1 MYWYEEDIKQLEK
14 VSRNKEYEPET
25 IFYGSSSVR
34 MWTSLKDD
42 FKELKPTNLG
52 FGGSTLAAC
61 VWFFDRVMESYSPKR
76 LVIYA
81 GDNDLG
87 DGRHPEEVFIFFQQL
102 VAKVH
107 HRFGD
112 LPCYYVSLKPSL
124 SRWNIIDKFKYANNL
139 IETEIVKNTNNWR
152 FINIYKEMID
162 AKGYP
167 KKEYFVGDGLHLSPL
182 GYQLWKQVITAN
194 INR

>member
-1 MYWYEEDIKQLEK
+1 MYWYEEDVKQLEK
-14 VSRNKEYEPET
+14 KSLNNNYEAET

-34 MWTSLKDD
+34 MWSTLADD
-42 FKELKPTNLG
+42 FGSIKPINLG

-61 VWFFDRVMESYSPKR
+61 VWFFERVMVNYNPKR

-87 DGRHPEEVFIFFQQL
+87 DGRHPEELFIFFQQL
-102 VAKVH
+102 VTKVQ

-112 LPCYYVSLKPSL
+112 IPCYYIALKPSIA
-124 SRWNIIDKFKYANNL
+124 RWNIVDKFKYANNL
-139 IETEIVKNTNNWR
+139 IETEIVKNTNNWH
-152 FINIYKEMID
+152 FVNVFKEMID

-167 KKEYFVGDGLHLSPL
+167 KKELFVGDGLHLSPL
-182 GYQLWKQVITAN
+182 GYQVWKQALDAQ

>member
-1 MYWYEEDIKQLEK
+1 MYWYEDDIKQLEK
-14 VSRNKEYEPET
+14 VSLNREYEPET

-34 MWTSLKDD
+34 LWPNLNED
-42 FKELKPTNLG
+42 FKNVKPINLG

-61 VWFFDRVMESYSPKR
+61 VWFFERVMFSYHPKR
-76 LVIYA
+76 LIVYA

-102 VAKVH
+102 VTKTQQ
-107 HRFGD
+107 RFGD

-124 SRWNIIDKFKYANNL
+124 SRWNMIDKFKYANNL
-139 IETEIVKNTNNWR
+139 IETEIVKKTDNWH
-152 FINIYKEMID
+152 FINVYKEMVD

-167 KKEYFVGDGLHLSPL
+167 KKEYFVGDGLHLSPA
-182 GYQLWKQVITAN
+182 GYQLWKQVIN
-194 INR
+194 DHINR